1 MISLAWPFMLLALP
15 LPFLVSR
22 LLPSRAPDSA
32 ALRVPGLAPFT
43 SDHASVDRRSRSVSV
58 RQILTWLAWALLIVA
73 LSRPQWIGE
82 PTALPTTGRDLMLAV
97 DISGSMRQEDMQLAG
112 ETVTR
117 LAAVKQ
123 VVGEFITRRQGDR
136 LGLILFGT
144 QAYLQAPL
152 TFDLASVEQLLR
164 ESRPGMAGGKTA
176 VGNAIALAVKR
187 LRERDT
193 GERVL
198 VLLTDGANNV
208 NDITPERATSI
219 AADYEITI
227 YTVGVGAEEMRMP
240 GIFGNFG
247 SRTINPSADLDE
259 QSLTEI
265 AEKTGGRYFR
275 ARNPEE
281 LEVIYNLID
290 ELEPVEQ
297 NTATYRPTRALY
309 FWTAA
314 LAFVLLLLR
323 AMPLRRLSSFL
334 RRGATDKAATHHG

>member
-1 MISLAWPFMLLALP
+1 MISLAWPWMLLALP
-15 LPFLVSR
+15 LPLVISR
-22 LLPSRAPDSA
+22 LLPARAPESA
-32 ALRVPGLAPFT
+32 ALRVPGLAPFA
-43 SDHASVDRRSRSVSV
+43 SDSEAFDRDGGALSLRL
-58 RQILTWLAWALLIVA
+58 ILTWLTWTLLILA
-73 LSRPQWIGE
+73 ISRPQWVGE

-97 DISGSMRQEDMQLAG
+97 DISGSMRQEDMQLNG
-112 ETVTR
+112 KTVTR
-117 LAAVKQ
+117 LDAVKQ
-123 VVGEFITRRQGDR
+123 VVGEFVHRRQGDR

-187 LRERDT
+187 LRERET

-219 AADYEITI
+219 AAEYDITI

-240 GIFGNFG
+240 GIFGSFG

-259 QSLTEI
+259 QSLNDI
-265 AEKTGGRYFR
+265 AEQTGGQYFR

-281 LEVIYNLID
+281 LEVIYGLID

-297 NTATYRPTRALY
+297 NAATYRPTRALY
-309 FWTAA
+309 FWPAA
-314 LAFVLLLLR
+314 IAFLLLLLR
-323 AMPLRRLSSFL
+323 ALPGRSIRRMLARSATPAT
-334 RRGATDKAATHHG
+334 GAEHG

>member
-1 MISLAWPFMLLALP
+1 MISLAWPWLLLALP
-15 LPFLVSR
+15 LPLLISW
-22 LLPSRAPDSA
+22 LLPTRAPDSA
-32 ALRVPGLAPFT
+32 ALRVPGLAPFA
-43 SDHASVDRRSRSVSV
+43 SDSDALDRNSGGLTI
-58 RQILTWLAWALLIVA
+58 RQILAWLAWALVIVA
-73 LSRPQWIGE
+73 LARPQWTGE

-97 DISGSMRQEDMQLAG
+97 DISGSMRQEDMQLKG

-117 LAAVKQ
+117 LDAVKT
-123 VVGEFITRRQGDR
+123 VVGEFITRRSGDR

-187 LRERDT
+187 LRERET

-219 AADYEITI
+219 AAEYEITI

-247 SRTINPSADLDE
+247 ARTINPSADLDE
-259 QSLTEI
+259 KSLTDI
-265 AEKTGGRYFR
+265 AERTGGQYFR
-275 ARNPEE
+275 ARNPQE
-281 LEVIYNLID
+281 LDVIYNLID

-297 NTATYRPTRALY
+297 DAATYRPTRALY
-309 FWTAA
+309 FWPAA
-314 LAFVLLLLR
+314 AAFLLLLLR
-323 AMPLRRLSSFL
+323 GLPIQSMRRVLG
-334 RRGATDKAATHHG
+334 RRSTTAAGAKDG